1 MVIMDQEHLPLM
13 KKIQNTPFFPT
24 CYIID
29 IPLET
34 TEKLA
39 YNSPIK
45 VIKLLQI
52 FTQKIRELHLAG
64 TLAVTSGIVQTQM
77 IAKLPLDS
85 KYGRK
90 LINRK
95 NRAKFAINSDA
106 KSEMKNS
113 DEKSPDPIIK
123 VERLDQT

>member
-1 MVIMDQEHLPLM
+1 
-13 KKIQNTPFFPT
+13 
-24 CYIID
+24 
-29 IPLET
+29 
-34 TEKLA
+34 
-39 YNSPIK
+39 
-45 VIKLLQI
+45 
-52 FTQKIRELHLAG
+52 
-64 TLAVTSGIVQTQM
+64 M

-95 NRAKFAINSDA
+95 NRAKFAINSDV

-123 VERLDQT
+123 VERLD